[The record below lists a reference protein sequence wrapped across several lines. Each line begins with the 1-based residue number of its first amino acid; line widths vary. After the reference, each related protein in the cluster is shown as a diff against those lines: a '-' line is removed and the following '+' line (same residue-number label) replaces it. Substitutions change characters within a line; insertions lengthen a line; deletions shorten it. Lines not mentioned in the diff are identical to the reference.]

1 MQTTFGEQAHN
12 FDFAD
17 LAASFIIGAN
27 CRVMAFCA
35 YTMSGSLGHES
46 LSRQY
51 HCDRYQAG
59 ATIEATVHAATFKDK
74 QLGDA

>member
-1 MQTTFGEQAHN
+1 
-12 FDFAD
+12 
-17 LAASFIIGAN
+17 
-27 CRVMAFCA
+27 
-35 YTMSGSLGHES
+35 MSGSLGHES